1 MTRVSRLVGGPLF
14 VFATVLVAPAYS
26 AEPAEVASAP
36 ELASAP
42 EPAAGVAVS
51 VGRLLGVVTDAAGA
65 PLEEVLISAT
75 GPTGATLAVCD
86 ADGRFEFRALSPGT
100 YLLRTH
106 IAGFSTSGRHVVQV
120 KSDTATV
127 HSVTLHRAA
136 SEVASPVFLAA
147 AFGIAPSVLA
157 SSGESEAGT
166 VAQPA
171 LDPVTPDARDVERH
185 SVAPHDDSEK
195 AWWLRRARR
204 SVLKDSATGVFTAG
218 TLDPPSA
225 PLTGFE
231 KLLAANGDLM
241 SEVPS
246 SFPLS
251 GQLHLLTRASVHSSS
266 ELWSSDILPGQ
277 IAYVSLGGPEQRSP
291 WGFQGA
297 VRTGDAGSF
306 VLAGTYAAETSSTH
320 ALVVGMSYSRQHLSV
335 GTLDAATLTPT
346 ADGVGSDPSREVA
359 SVSAEGAWAVAPQFD
374 FDYGVNVAR
383 YGYLDEA
390 QLFSPHA
397 VFTLKPLPRTRV
409 RLTVSQYM
417 LAPGAEEFLPPSQG
431 VWLPPERTFAPLSPR
446 EPLRAERT
454 QHFEAALE
462 RDFGQSGT
470 VGVRRFTQD
479 VSDQMFTLFG
489 VRPHFPA
496 SPSNHYYLTRAAGVR
511 AQGWGVMVSH
521 LLAGRVRGTVD
532 YSLTHAEWAPWA
544 ASGLSP
550 QTLAVVRT
558 GSERFHDVTTSVE
571 TEIPETATRVLL
583 LYRVNTAFSRA
594 DATGQALAS
603 GFDDRFALR
612 VSQTLPFSPI
622 EGSEWEVLIDVRNL
636 FREQVAGASVYD
648 ELLVVNP
655 PKQIVGGLVV
665 RF

>member
-1 MTRVSRLVGGPLF
+1 MTRVSRLVGGPLL
-14 VFATVLVAPAYS
+14 VFATVLVTPAYS
-26 AEPAEVASAP
+26 AEPAEPA
-36 ELASAP
+36 
-42 EPAAGVAVS
+42 EPAAGVAAS

-106 IAGFSTSGRHVVQV
+106 IAGFSAFGRHVVQV

-127 HSVTLHRAA
+127 HSVTLHRAESQA
-136 SEVASPVFLAA
+136 ASPVFLAA
-147 AFGIAPSVLA
+147 AFGIAPSVF
-157 SSGESEAGT
+157 SSAGESEVGAA
-166 VAQPA
+166 AQPE
-171 LDPVTPDARDVERH
+171 LDPVTPDDRVTPDTTDVERY

-204 SVLKDSATGVFTAG
+204 SVLKDSDTGVFSTG
-218 TLDPPSA
+218 TLDAPSV

-241 SEVPS
+241 GEVPS

-346 ADGVGSDPSREVA
+346 ADGVVPDPSREVG
-359 SVSAEGAWAVAPQFD
+359 SVSAEGAWAVGPQLD

-383 YGYLDEA
+383 YGYLDET

-409 RLTVSQYM
+409 RLAVSQYM

-479 VSDQMFTLFG
+479 VSDQMYTLFG
-489 VRPHFPA
+489 VRPHLPE
-496 SPSNHYYLTRAAGVR
+496 SSSSHYYLTRAAGVR

-532 YSLTHAEWAPWA
+532 YSLTHAEWAPWTA
-544 ASGLSP
+544 NGLSS
-550 QTLAVVRT
+550 QTLGVVRS

-583 LYRVNTAFSRA
+583 LYRVNTAFSKA
-594 DATGQALAS
+594 GAAGQPLTS

-612 VSQTLPFSPI
+612 VNQTLPFSPI
-622 EGSEWEVLIDVRNL
+622 EGSEWEVLIDVRSL
-636 FREQVAGASVYD
+636 FRERVAGASVYD